1 MRRSNDAILR
11 DIAELRARV
20 VADQGEKQSVDR
32 SRWNF
37 YADGC
42 PCLLEAGM
50 CAVHHRARAAQKPP
64 GGSWRVWAYV
74 AGRGAGKTQAGA
86 HWVQDRVN
94 RGIAKSILL
103 IAPTVA
109 DIRDTVVDGPSGLL
123 ASAPPYNRPTWHPSQ
138 RRVQWADGARA
149 VCISGEEPDR
159 ARGGNFDTV
168 WADELS
174 SWKRPQTWDLAMLA
188 LRVGSNPQALITT
201 TPKAVPLLRKILD
214 QKTTVRT
221 TESTFA
227 NSRHL
232 APEFIEQ
239 ITGLFDGTR
248 LGRQELY
255 AELLELIET
264 AWFVSFDRAKHVSN
278 RADYFPGVPVHL
290 AIDCGTSKVTGAVWF
305 QVHQIGEGR
314 RCVTVFADHCTTGSY
329 SLEAAEQI
337 QQRSMDLPNA
347 GVVDSVRLDP
357 ASSATTSIG
366 MAAFNAY
373 ASVFG
378 ERITS
383 KWPSHRVVDGLDF
396 LELMLDRELLF
407 IHPRCTWLIDAFVN
421 YRRAERAGIV
431 QNRPADPQNPHEDMM
446 DALRGGVRDVFPE
459 GVKLP
464 FKPHIRRHVTEVFG

>member
-1 MRRSNDAILR
+1 MRSLITRLERLERATPVAAPATGDRSAWDFYGSTCPCGLPPG
-11 DIAELRARV
+11 DCTVHCRAR
-20 VADQGEKQSVDR
+20 
-32 SRWNF
+32 
-37 YADGC
+37 
-42 PCLLEAGM
+42 EAQ
-50 CAVHHRARAAQKPP
+50 RPP
-64 GGSWRVWAYV
+64 PGSWRVWAYV

-94 RGIAKSILL
+94 RGVAKSILL

-123 ASAPPYNRPTWHPSQ
+123 ASAPPWNRPTWHPSK
-138 RRVQWADGARA
+138 RRVQWANGARA
-149 VCISGEEPDR
+149 ICISGEEPDR
-159 ARGGNFDTV
+159 ARGGNHDTL
-168 WADELS
+168 WADELAC
-174 SWKRPQTWDLAMLA
+174 WAKPQVWDLAMLA

-221 TESTFA
+221 TESTYA
-227 NSRHL
+227 NTRHL

-239 ITGLFDGTR
+239 IAGLFEGSR

-264 AWFVSFDRAKHVSN
+264 AWFVSFDRDKHVSN

-305 QVHQIGEGR
+305 QVHQIDKNR
-314 RCVTVFADHCTTGSY
+314 RCVTVFGDHCSTGSY

-337 QQRSMDLPNA
+337 QQRARELPALDGDKNPIID
-347 GVVDSVRLDP
+347 VVRLDP
-357 ASSATTSIG
+357 ASGQQTSIG

-373 ASVFG
+373 QSVFG
-378 ERITS
+378 ERITQR
-383 KWPSHRVVDGLDF
+383 WPQHRVVDGLDF

-407 IHPRCTWLIDAFVN
+407 IHPRCNWLIDAFVN
-421 YRRAERAGIV
+421 YRRAEHAGIV
-431 QNRPADPQNPHEDMM
+431 QNKPADPQNPHEDLM

-464 FKPHIRRHVTEVFG
+464 FKPAKRKHVTDVF